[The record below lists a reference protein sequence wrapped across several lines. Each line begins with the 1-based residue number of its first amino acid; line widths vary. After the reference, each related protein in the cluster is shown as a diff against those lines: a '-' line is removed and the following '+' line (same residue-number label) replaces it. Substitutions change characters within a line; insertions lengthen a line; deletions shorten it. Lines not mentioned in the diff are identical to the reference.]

1 MGKKNKTSK
10 KKFKGIIIAY
20 RIICVVLVGMLL
32 FLLKVQADNKKPII
46 IKQEV
51 MNPNIVMLGDS
62 ITDFY
67 DLDKYYG
74 SDTLIVNS
82 GIGGNR
88 AHDIINDIRNR
99 VYAYNPSKVFLLIGV
114 NDILYD
120 DATPEQVVSQIDEIV
135 IEIKAKLPNAK
146 IYIESIYPVNNEWK
160 DNYDDRVKDEKIV
173 NSTIVMTNDQ
183 IEEYCEFNNIEYI
196 NLYSNLLD
204 ENGVLDHNYSDD
216 GLHPNENGYKVITKI
231 LKKYM

>member
-46 IKQEV
+46 IKQEIT
-51 MNPNIVMLGDS
+51 NPNIVMLGDS

-160 DNYDDRVKDEKIV
+160 DNYDDRVKDEKI
-173 NSTIVMTNDQ
+173 
-183 IEEYCEFNNIEYI
+183 C
-196 NLYSNLLD
+196 
-204 ENGVLDHNYSDD
+204 
-216 GLHPNENGYKVITKI
+216 
-231 LKKYM
+231 